1 MITCCRF
8 YWNCRY
14 CCYSCLV
21 LLLIEVVPILG
32 QSEISLN
39 VKICFPLT
47 LQGKVILTTTYA
59 LLMEAIASA
68 APISLPR
75 EPANYDEVS
84 MQQSMVFSDS
94 LKVFFSQFSDSDWI
108 RN

>member
-1 MITCCRF
+1 MLRF
-8 YWNCRY
+8 
-14 CCYSCLV
+14 V
-21 LLLIEVVPILG
+21 
-32 QSEISLN
+32 
-39 VKICFPLT
+39 F
-47 LQGKVILTTTYA
+47 LQGKVILTTTYT
-59 LLMEAIASA
+59 LMEAIASA

>member
-1 MITCCRF
+1 M
-8 YWNCRY
+8 
-14 CCYSCLV
+14 
-21 LLLIEVVPILG
+21 VPILG

-47 LQGKVILTTTYA
+47 LQGKVILTTTYT
-59 LLMEAIASA
+59 LMEAIASA